1 MRCLEYNVLWWKEE
15 EKLLL
20 WKKANRMI
28 KKIIKKANR
37 EKEYE
42 LIEILTRENKSGKSK
57 KA

>member
-1 MRCLEYNVLWWKEE
+1 
-15 EKLLL
+15 
-20 WKKANRMI
+20 MI